1 MLNKDEK
8 LSFRLSSDLKDKI
21 INHSMEKEIS
31 VSKFLE
37 QVLEG
42 YFAPPVTENEDLIVA
57 KVEVSTP
64 LEESS
69 KTSLWAWVISLG
81 IISFFTILLVKFSKK
96 KEY

>member
-8 LSFRLSSDLKDKI
+8 LSIRLSSGLKDKI
-21 INHSMEKEIS
+21 INHSMEKGIS
-31 VSKFLE
+31 VSKLLE

-42 YFAPPVTENEDLIVA
+42 YFAPPVPEIEEEIVV
-57 KVEVSTP
+57 KDEVANSQV
-64 LEESS
+64 ESS
-69 KTSLWAWVISLG
+69 KPSLWAWMLSLG